1 MSRLP
6 NWIRQHLAAIRALI
20 VLTIITGAI
29 YPLVVY
35 GIAQAAF
42 PKAANGSLV
51 SSHGKVAGSSLL
63 CQQFVDSKGNPL
75 PQYFQERPS
84 AASDPTAKSN
94 TAEAQGCDPLF
105 SGASN
110 LGPDNPKLVTSVNA
124 NRKAAAE
131 LNGVSPNSVPPD
143 AVTASGSGLDPAIS
157 PQYAYLQ
164 VNRVAQARHLDPAKV
179 RALVTSHIQGR
190 TLGFLGEPRVDV
202 LQLNLALDQG
212 QAG

>member
-20 VLTIITGAI
+20 VLTVITGAI

-42 PKAANGSLV
+42 PNQANGSLV

-63 CQQFVDSKGNPL
+63 CQQFVGSKGNAL

-84 AASDPTAKSN
+84 AASDPAAKST

-110 LGPDNPKLVTSVNA
+110 LGPNNQKLLTNVNA
-124 NRKAAAE
+124 NRKAAAQ

-143 AVTASGSGLDPAIS
+143 AVTASGSGLDPDIS
-157 PQYAYLQ
+157 PQYAYQQ

-190 TLGFLGEPRVDV
+190 TIGFLGEPRVDV